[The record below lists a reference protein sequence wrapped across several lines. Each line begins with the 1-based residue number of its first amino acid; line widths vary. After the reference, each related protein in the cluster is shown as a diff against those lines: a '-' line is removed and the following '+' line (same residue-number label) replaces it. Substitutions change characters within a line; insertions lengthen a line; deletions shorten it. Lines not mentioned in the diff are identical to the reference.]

1 MAQLRDQLVNTEFEI
16 VSKTEGGFILR
27 DSCGK
32 LELWLENDDC
42 AGYVIVLEGKGHEF
56 VCTVKE

>member
-1 MAQLRDQLVNTEFEI
+1 MSQTRDELVDTEYQI
-16 VSKTEGGFILR
+16 VRKAPKGFILR
-27 DSCGK
+27 DSCGN
-32 LELWLENDDC
+32 LELWVEKDDY